1 MSKIR
6 KTLAAVLALVM
17 CLSLSAPAFATEA
30 NVANGPV
37 SAVTLSAAD
46 ANDYGIMP
54 LDTTTKSVGPFFTTV
69 ATSNTP
75 IETVYYEVTGKD
87 YNGWVYQINI
97 KCLDQNGN
105 LVKRFDNASGVFASN
120 TLKLFQDHNLRN
132 VYTIQM
138 EIQPRLAI
146 TVTAYYTMKVTW

>member
-1 MSKIR
+1 MRKVC
-6 KTLAAVLALVM
+6 KTLAAILTLVM
-17 CLSLSAPAFATEA
+17 CLSLSIPAFATEA
-30 NVANGPV
+30 TVPTAN
-37 SAVTLSAAD
+37 T
-46 ANDYGIMP
+46 ANTIPSLMSDDDSIMP
-54 LDTTTKSVGPFFTTV
+54 LATNTKDVGPFFTTV
-69 ATSNTP
+69 ATSSTP

-105 LVKRFDNASGVFASN
+105 LVQRFDNASGIFASN